1 MKITYAQINTIPGN
15 FSVNFNQVT
24 DAIQT
29 AVLDQSDI
37 LVFPELTL
45 CGYGVKDLMYNPG
58 FVEKNLMFLQA
69 ACQSSVGYKGH
80 IFIGYIDNNMTG
92 AGKPFRNMVA
102 VIHNGVIVGRYAKWL
117 LPFYDVF
124 DEGRYYEPGN
134 ELCIIKIAGKRVGVL
149 VCEDLWNDKG
159 QDDYNHKTNPVA
171 KYREA
176 GVDMI
181 VSLNSSPYTKG
192 KPSYRAHMLGD
203 IVRSFPDTF
212 EGIVYC
218 NQYGA
223 QDELVFDGNSM
234 FINNRRDVRIAPP
247 VVPTGA
253 KFAEGRI
260 VTIDTDRF
268 KTDLNTD
275 KHVLNDDDTMHFSM
289 CMTGVF
295 DYARK
300 TGFKGIVLG
309 SSGGIDSA
317 VVIAM
322 GTVIFGKENVYGI
335 RMPSIYNSQASSD
348 LAERLHKNLGCNDFL
363 VPIRH
368 MDLLHHINVGL
379 QLEERDPAADDR
391 NQMIPVEAYK
401 KLVQYNEVA
410 DENLQSRMRGQV
422 SMHMANALGLLAV
435 GTCNKC
441 EAATG
446 YFTLFGDS
454 ANLFNPLIDLYKLE
468 VVDFARFLN
477 HLTDNAIPQEI
488 ITRPPTAELKPGQ
501 TDEASLMPY
510 KWLDRVVR
518 LYIEKNVIS
527 YDMFCAE
534 MKVEIDNRMHI
545 YGDHSTKT
553 VEITEKEYNR
563 IVGIIERNEFKR
575 RLVSMGPKLTK
586 KSFGTGR
593 RVPVVK
599 G

>member
-15 FSVNFNQVT
+15 FQVNYQQVFA
-24 DAIQT
+24 AIEQ
-29 AVLDQSDI
+29 AIKDKSDM

-58 FVEKNLMFLQA
+58 FVEKNLAYLQMVCQA
-69 ACQSSVGYKGH
+69 ASGYKGH
-80 IFIGYIDNNMTG
+80 IFIGYIDNNNSG

-102 VIHNGVIVGRYAKWL
+102 VIYNGVVIARYAKWL

-124 DEGRYYEPGN
+124 DEGRYYEPGS
-134 ELCIIKIAGKRVGVL
+134 ELCIVKVAGKRVGVL
-149 VCEDLWNDKG
+149 VCEDMWNDKG

-171 KYREA
+171 KYREL

-192 KPSYRAHMLGD
+192 KPVHRMGFLSD
-203 IVRSFPDTF
+203 IARSFGDNF
-212 EGIVYC
+212 EGIVYV

-234 FINNRRDVRIAPP
+234 FVNNRRDFRLCAP
-247 VVPTGA
+247 VVPKGE
-253 KFAEGRI
+253 KYAEGRV
-260 VTIDTDRF
+260 VTIDTGHYDAS
-268 KTDLNTD
+268 LNSGETILD
-275 KHVLNDDDTMHFSM
+275 PGSETMHYSM
-289 CMTGVF
+289 LMLGVF

-322 GTVIFGKENVYGI
+322 GTLIFGKENVYGI
-335 RMPSIYNSQASSD
+335 RMPSIYNSAASSD
-348 LAERLHKNLGCNDFL
+348 LALELHTKLGCNDFL
-363 VPIRH
+363 VPITH
-368 MDLLHHINVGL
+368 MPLLEHLNQGL
-379 QLEERDPAADDR
+379 RLAGT
-391 NQMIPVEAYK
+391 K
-401 KLVQYNEVA
+401 YNEVA

-468 VVDFARFLN
+468 VVDFAIWLN
-477 HLTDNAIPQEI
+477 RMLNGAIPMEI

-518 LYIEKNVIS
+518 LYIEQNIIS
-527 YDMFCAE
+527 YDAFSEVIAGE
-534 MKVEIDNRMHI
+534 L
-545 YGDHSTKT
+545 STMYTRSVHAGKLI
-553 VEITEKEYNR
+553 EITEKEYNR

>member
-1 MKITYAQINTIPGN
+1 MKITFAQINTIPGN
-15 FSVNFNQVT
+15 FQVNYQQVFT
-24 DAIQT
+24 AIET
-29 AVLDQSDI
+29 AIKDQSDI

-58 FVEKNLMFLQA
+58 FVEKNLAYLQMV
-69 ACQSSVGYKGH
+69 CQASNQYKGY
-80 IFIGYIDNNMTG
+80 IFIGYIDHNLTG
-92 AGKPFRNMVA
+92 AGKPFRNVA
-102 VIHNGVIVGRYAKWL
+102 AVVHNGVVIATYVKQL

-124 DEGRYYEPGN
+124 DEGRYFEPGT
-134 ELCIIKIAGKRVGVL
+134 ELCVVKIAGKRVGVL
-149 VCEDLWNDKG
+149 ICEDLWNDKG
-159 QDDYNHKTNPVA
+159 QDDYNHKNNPVA
-171 KYREA
+171 RYRDLE
-176 GVDMI
+176 VDMI
-181 VSLNSSPYTKG
+181 VSLNSSPYTKN
-192 KPSYRAHMLGD
+192 KPAYRAEMISE
-203 IVRSFPDTF
+203 IVRSFHDGF
-212 EGIVYC
+212 EGVVYC

-234 FINNRRDVRIAPP
+234 FINNRHDVRIAPNTIP
-247 VVPTGA
+247 VGE
-253 KFAEGRI
+253 KFAEGR
-260 VTIDTDRF
+260 VATVDTSKFD
-268 KTDLNTD
+268 KTLNTD
-275 KHVLNDDDTMHFSM
+275 KHVYDLSVDTMHFSM
-289 CMTGVF
+289 LMLGLF

-300 TGFKGIVLG
+300 TGFAGIVLG

-322 GTVIFGKENVYGI
+322 GSLIFGPKNVHGI
-335 RMPSIYNSQASSD
+335 RMPSIYNSQSSSD
-348 LAERLHKNLGCNDFL
+348 DALRLHTNLGCNDYL
-363 VPIRH
+363 VPIMH
-368 MDLLHHINVGL
+368 EPLLKHLNEGL
-379 QLEERDPAADDR
+379 LLGG
-391 NQMIPVEAYK
+391 K
-401 KLVQYNEVA
+401 KYNEVA

-454 ANLFNPLIDLYKLE
+454 ANLFNPLVDLYKME
-468 VVDFARFLN
+468 VYDFARFLN
-477 HLTDNAIPQEI
+477 TLTNNAIPRNI
-488 ITRPPTAELKPGQ
+488 IIKAPTAELKPGQ

-518 LYIEKNVIS
+518 LYIEKNVVT
-527 YDMFCAE
+527 YDAFCEA
-534 MKVEIDNRMHI
+534 MGVEIGRTMQV
-545 YGDHSTKT
+545 YGSINTKM

-575 RLVSMGPKLTK
+575 RMVAMGPKLTK

>member
-15 FSVNFNQVT
+15 FSVNYNQVT

-29 AVLDQSDI
+29 AVNDRSDI

-69 ACQSSVGYKGH
+69 TCQSSVGYMGY
-80 IFIGYIDNNMTG
+80 IFIGYIDNNLSG

-102 VIHNGVIVGRYAKWL
+102 VIHNGVIVARYAKWL

-124 DEGRYYEPGN
+124 DEGRYYEPGS
-134 ELCIIKIAGKRVGVL
+134 ELCVVKIAGKRVGVL
-149 VCEDLWNDKG
+149 ICEDLWNDKG
-159 QDDYNHKTNPVA
+159 QDDYNHKNNPVA
-171 KYREA
+171 RYREL

-192 KPSYRAHMLGD
+192 KPAYREHMLGE
-203 IVRSFPDTF
+203 IVRSFHDNF

-234 FINNRRDVRIAPP
+234 FVNNRRNVRLAPP
-247 VVPTGA
+247 TVPAGA
-253 KFAEGRI
+253 KYAEGRV
-260 VTIDTDRF
+260 VTVDTDHHVNF
-268 KTDLNTD
+268 NTANHVYDLGGE
-275 KHVLNDDDTMHFSM
+275 TMHYAM
-289 CMTGVF
+289 CMLGVF

-322 GTVIFGKENVYGI
+322 GTVIFGKENVHGI
-335 RMPSIYNSQASSD
+335 RMPSIYNSQSSSD
-348 LAERLHKNLGCNDFL
+348 LALELHTNLGCKDYL
-363 VPIRH
+363 VPITH
-368 MDLLHHINVGL
+368 MPLLAHLNDGL
-379 QLEERDPAADDR
+379 
-391 NQMIPVEAYK
+391 
-401 KLVQYNEVA
+401 KLTGTKYNDVA

-454 ANLFNPLIDLYKLE
+454 ANLFNPLIDMLKLE

-477 HLTDNAIPQEI
+477 TLTNNAIPQGI
-488 ITRPPTAELKPGQ
+488 ITRPPTAELKPDQ
-501 TDEASLMPY
+501 TDETSLMPY
-510 KWLDRVVR
+510 KWLDKVVQ
-518 LYIEKNVIS
+518 LYIENNIITYNV
-527 YDMFCAE
+527 FCE
-534 MKVEIDNRMHI
+534 TILKHSVTH
-545 YGDHSTKT
+545 YGKGDTNAI
-553 VEITEKEYNR
+553 EITEKEYNR

>member
-1 MKITYAQINTIPGN
+1 MKITYAQINTTPGN
-15 FSVNFNQVT
+15 FQVNYAQIFS
-24 DAIQT
+24 AIQK
-29 AVLDQSDI
+29 AIEDKSDI
-37 LVFPELTL
+37 LVFPELAI
-45 CGYGVKDLMYNPG
+45 CGYGVMDLMYNPG
-58 FVEKNLMFLQA
+58 FIEKNLNYLQMV
-69 ACQSSVGYKGH
+69 CQASNQYAGH
-80 IFIGYIDNNMTG
+80 IFIGYIENNVTG
-92 AGKPFRNMVA
+92 IGKPFRNVA
-102 VIHNGVIVGRYAKWL
+102 AAIHSGVIIGKYFKQL
-117 LPFYDVF
+117 FPFYDVF
-124 DEGRYYEPGN
+124 SEGRWYEPGT
-134 ELCIIKIAGKRVGVL
+134 ELCVVKIKGKRVGIVI
-149 VCEDLWNDKG
+149 CEDIFNDKG
-159 QDDYNHKTNPVA
+159 QDDYNHHNNPVA
-171 KYREA
+171 KYRDLN
-176 GVDMI
+176 VDML
-181 VSLNSSPYTKG
+181 VSLNSSPYVKG
-192 KPSYRAHMLGD
+192 KPVFREQMIGE

-212 EGIVYC
+212 EGIAYC

-223 QDELVFDGNSM
+223 QDELLFDGNSM
-234 FINNRRDVRIAPP
+234 FVDNRRNVRIAPLIIP
-247 VVPTGA
+247 VGE
-253 KFAEGRI
+253 KYAEGRI
-260 VTIDTDRF
+260 VTIDTGHYDES
-268 KTDLNTD
+268 LNG
-275 KHVLNDDDTMHFSM
+275 DDTIRDPTGDTMHYSM
-289 CMTGVF
+289 LMLGVF

-322 GTVIFGKENVYGI
+322 GTLIFGKENVYGI
-335 RMPSIYNSQASSD
+335 RMPSIYNSAASSD
-348 LAERLHKNLGCNDFL
+348 LALELHKNLGCNDFL
-363 VPIRH
+363 VPITH
-368 MDLLHHINVGL
+368 MPLLEHLNQGL
-379 QLEERDPAADDR
+379 RLAGT
-391 NQMIPVEAYK
+391 K
-401 KLVQYNEVA
+401 YNEVA

-468 VVDFARFLN
+468 VVDFAIWLN
-477 HLTDNAIPQEI
+477 RMLNDAIPREI

-518 LYIEKNVIS
+518 LYIEQNVITF
-527 YDMFCAE
+527 DAFR
-534 MKVEIDNRMHI
+534 EIIAKEITGI
-545 YGDHSTKT
+545 YVNHEPDLNKLI
-553 VEITEKEYNR
+553 EITEKEYNR